1 MPFLVWRFR
10 DFIFFFMHVFQR
22 TKKILFETD
31 FFYLWGSK
39 NQPKH
44 TPQWLWGRISSWEGS
59 FPWFWRLSI
68 AFLGLSGG
76 IVLTI
81 MVYLTHFTLV
91 PSFLFYVYWHL
102 NKTLVFHMSSFRLG
116 IAPLCK
122 RNRWNQSSYTNAKQH

>member
-1 MPFLVWRFR
+1 MTLQRFYFFFLCMSFKGQKKYYLRQIS
-10 DFIFFFMHVFQR
+10 FIFGAQR
-22 TKKILFETD
+22 TSPSTLLSGYEEE
-31 FFYLWGSK
+31 SA
-39 NQPKH
+39 P
-44 TPQWLWGRISSWEGS
+44 GRGV
-59 FPWFWRLSI
+59 FLDFWRLSI